1 MKIQKNYFDA
11 LFYANSTSTED
22 KKLYNFHISPA
33 EFKILLKLI
42 HYSTQQSNIT
52 WKSEEISKHTSMN
65 VGVIDKSIQRLK
77 QKGYINTSTYNT
89 TNNTK
94 HRTIF
99 INWDRI
105 EEVNNLYI
113 QSLNQIDDL
122 TEDNTST
129 DIIPPILEE
138 TSSDEIYV
146 EELIVPTTYKEYDD
160 SDTDLTE
167 EEYQMCLERFDG
179 DDVLFRYFKK
189 KNIL

>member
-11 LFYANSTSTED
+11 LFYANSSSTSMND
-22 KKLYNFHISPA
+22 IHIRPA

-52 WKSEEISKHTSMN
+52 WKSEEISKHISMP
-65 VGVIDKSIQRLK
+65 VGAIDKGIQRLK

-89 TNNTK
+89 TNETK

-113 QSLNQIDDL
+113 QSLNKIDDL

-160 SDTDLTE
+160 NDTDLTE

-179 DDVLFRYFKK
+179 DDVLFKYFKK